1 MAVSDHHCGGGG
13 RSWRFAVACGVLSRC
28 VKAEAAAAAN
38 GRHRHHP
45 TMLLMPGADVEPD
58 VREEAAAAAQ
68 LKIMYGGRMLVFDD
82 FFPAGG
88 AVVELVRAAA
98 RAGQDVRRAGAAR
111 RRVGDSRGLDA
122 GLPVVRKVSLQR
134 FVEKRRRMR
143 VYHILYTDKSSH
155 HVPGPG
161 RYRSWQCRIIIAA
174 VAGAGGF
181 VVACGVLSRCVK
193 AEAAAAAANGRRHH
207 HHHHTTM
214 LLMPGADVE
223 PDVREEAAAAAQ
235 LKIMYGGRMLV
246 FDDFFPAGGAVV
258 ELVRAAA
265 RAGRDDDGARARRR
279 PAGGEEGVAA
289 AVRGEEKSQAA
300 RGDGAVHTRH
310 SPPMLPARTPGSG
323 RTDDA
328 AFY

>member
-13 RSWRFAVACGVLSRC
+13 RSWRFAVACCVLSRC

-143 VYHILYTDKSSH
+143 FGATAPNLLAI
-155 HVPGPG
+155 
-161 RYRSWQCRIIIAA
+161 RRQCCRQ
-174 VAGAGGF
+174 
-181 VVACGVLSRCVK
+181 
-193 AEAAAAAANGRRHH
+193 GRR
-207 HHHHTTM
+207 
-214 LLMPGADVE
+214 D
-223 PDVREEAAAAAQ
+223 
-235 LKIMYGGRMLV
+235 
-246 FDDFFPAGGAVV
+246 
-258 ELVRAAA
+258 
-265 RAGRDDDGARARRR
+265 
-279 PAGGEEGVAA
+279 
-289 AVRGEEKSQAA
+289 QAA
-300 RGDGAVHTRH
+300 LTTPRSTEFE
-310 SPPMLPARTPGSG
+310 LPS
-323 RTDDA
+323 
-328 AFY
+328 FSFV